1 MKLCEHFKGKRKVSS
16 TNHAGTTE
24 YSHRENKCLPLH
36 HSMLEE
42 IIDLNTNAKLI
53 QLVEENICYL
63 RLKALPRTQKNPRFL
78 KEKISQTL

>member
-1 MKLCEHFKGKRKVSS
+1 
-16 TNHAGTTE
+16 
-24 YSHRENKCLPLH
+24 
-36 HSMLEE
+36 MLEE
-42 IIDLNTNAKLI
+42 IIDLNTNTKLI